1 VAKHAGAGRVQVALA
16 REGGELTLTIAD
28 DGSGFDTDRVRRSGG
43 GLGLL
48 SIEERARLLHGSV
61 RIDSGAG
68 RGTTVRI
75 AVQA

>member
-1 VAKHAGAGRVQVALA
+1 VTLA
-16 REGGELTLTIAD
+16 RDSGELTLTIAD

-61 RIDSGAG
+61 RIDSGDG